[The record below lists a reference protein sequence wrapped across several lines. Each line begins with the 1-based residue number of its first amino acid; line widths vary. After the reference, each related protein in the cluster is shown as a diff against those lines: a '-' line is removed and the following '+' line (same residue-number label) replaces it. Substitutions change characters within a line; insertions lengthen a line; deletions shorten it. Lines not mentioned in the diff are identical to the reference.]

1 MGLLIRVLIHCSRRN
16 RIHHDRPFSPFLDVR
31 IFLPALLFLLTP
43 FYPRGVGLSTVS
55 FAAFASFAARS
66 FAAFASFAGR
76 SFSAFAH
83 LSAAL
88 AAIFFGY

>member
-43 FYPRGVGLSTVS
+43 FYPRRVGLSTVS

-66 FAAFASFAGR
+66 FSVFT
-76 SFSAFAH
+76 H